1 MKRDVIK
8 LPSRNLS
15 FYSFEKDVET
25 IVKKLFTENTYS
37 EDLKRLLVINK
48 KDCIDDRT
56 SEVYRNIIKD
66 TTVAKLVEN
75 GYITTTPKIRFPEH
89 EEIKSYIVISFD
101 DFTLNDTNPE
111 FRDCTISFDIICH
124 LDYWDIGN
132 YRTRPIKI
140 AGYIDGLLNGSKMS
154 GIGTLN
160 FLGMN
165 ELVMNETLSGYCL
178 MYRATHGSDDFI
190 PKKEELRPED
200 MVPVE

>member
-132 YRTRPIKI
+132 YRLRPLKI
-140 AGYIDGLLNGSKMS
+140 AGIIDSLLNNSKLS

-160 FLGMN
+160 FLGCGQIQLDEN
-165 ELVMNETLSGYCL
+165 LAGYTLL
-178 MYRATHGSDDFI
+178 YRAVHMTEGDDSI
-190 PKKEELRPED
+190 PPEEE
-200 MVPVE
+200 

>member
-48 KDCIDDRT
+48 KACIDDRT

-132 YRTRPIKI
+132 YRLRPLKI
-140 AGYIDGLLNGSKMS
+140 AGIIDSLLNNSKLS

-160 FLGMN
+160 FLGCGQIQLDEN
-165 ELVMNETLSGYCL
+165 LAGYTLL
-178 MYRATHGSDDFI
+178 YRAVHMTEGDDSI
-190 PKKEELRPED
+190 PPEEE
-200 MVPVE
+200 

>member
-25 IVKKLFTENTYS
+25 IVKKLFTENAYS

-66 TTVAKLVEN
+66 TSVAKLVEN

-132 YRTRPIKI
+132 YRLRPLKI
-140 AGYIDGLLNGSKMS
+140 AGIIDSLLNNSKLS

-160 FLGMN
+160 FLGCGQIQLDEN
-165 ELVMNETLSGYCL
+165 LAGYTLL
-178 MYRATHGSDDFI
+178 YRAVHMTEGDDSI
-190 PKKEELRPED
+190 PPEEE
-200 MVPVE
+200 

>member
-56 SEVYRNIIKD
+56 SEIYRNIIKD

-132 YRTRPIKI
+132 YRLRPLKI
-140 AGYIDGLLNGSKMS
+140 AGIIDSLLNNSKLS

-160 FLGMN
+160 FLGCGQIQLDEN
-165 ELVMNETLSGYCL
+165 LAGYTLL
-178 MYRATHGSDDFI
+178 YRAVHMTEGDDSI
-190 PKKEELRPED
+190 PPEEE
-200 MVPVE
+200 

>member
-132 YRTRPIKI
+132 YRLRPLKI
-140 AGYIDGLLNGSKMS
+140 AGIIDSLLNNSKLS

-160 FLGMN
+160 FLGCGQIQLDEN
-165 ELVMNETLSGYCL
+165 LAGYTLL
-178 MYRATHGSDDFI
+178 YRAVHMIEGDDSI
-190 PKKEELRPED
+190 PPEEE
-200 MVPVE
+200 